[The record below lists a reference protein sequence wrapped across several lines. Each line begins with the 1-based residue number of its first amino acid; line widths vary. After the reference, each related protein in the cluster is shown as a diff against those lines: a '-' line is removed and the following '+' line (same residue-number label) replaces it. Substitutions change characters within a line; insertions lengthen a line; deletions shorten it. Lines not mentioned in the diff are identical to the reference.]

1 MTIRIDYENVYRQ
14 AARLQQL
21 ADEHTAAAA
30 ALDGQRATL
39 AAAWSDP
46 AGATYVDAALR
57 LAADMRA
64 TAAQLRGLGAEIRN
78 AAAKFEAQEQA
89 NAKAAGGLVN

>member
-14 AARLQQL
+14 AARLRQL
-21 ADEHTAAAA
+21 ADEHTDDAA
-30 ALDGQRATL
+30 ALDGQRESL

-46 AGATYVDAALR
+46 AGAAYCDAALR

-64 TAAQLRGLGAEIRN
+64 TAAQLRGLGAEIRD
-78 AAAKFEAQEQA
+78 AAIKFEAQERA